1 VKKGNEGRKLDLS
14 RLTSFGIETMKKTT
28 KGAYLVGAIAV
39 IGIFVVVI
47 LPDLERTRLRR
58 AEMRRLIEDYKGAL
72 AAIRRIQREHPTDAY
87 EHLSGAAYGWM
98 SSATIDLATRSEQFG
113 SVDAVPM
120 LSKVAHGSAR
130 DGTLERVVRLHALC
144 ALVMIQPEEASDL
157 APWVGQVL
165 RQSAEEIR
173 RVTDREP
180 LENRVA
186 AFRGQDVVAHS
197 AMDALFVMGSRGAPA
212 APVLEELIA
221 GPPVLSYPPEEYDL
235 RNDARRLLARLR
247 KAGVT
252 SIESDDQRARAVIRR
267 QLWPIHR

>member
-1 VKKGNEGRKLDLS
+1 
-14 RLTSFGIETMKKTT
+14 MKKTT

-47 LPDLERTRLRR
+47 LPDLERTRMRR
-58 AEMRRLIEDYKGAL
+58 AEMRRLIENYKEAL
-72 AAIRRIQREHPTDAY
+72 AEIRRIQREHPNDAY
-87 EHLSGAAYGWM
+87 DHLSGAAYGWM
-98 SSATIDLATRSEQFG
+98 FSATFDLARRSKQFG

-144 ALVMIQPEEASDL
+144 ALLMIQPEEASDL
-157 APWVGQVL
+157 APWAGQVL

-173 RVTDREP
+173 RVTERQPPD
-180 LENRVA
+180 NRLA
-186 AFRGQDVVAHS
+186 AFRGQDVVAHA
-197 AMDALFVMGSRGAPA
+197 AMDVLSVMESQAAPA
-212 APVLEELIA
+212 APVLEEMVA

-235 RNDARRLLARLR
+235 RDDARRLLARLR

-252 SIESDDQRARAVIRR
+252 PVKPDDQRARAVIRH
-267 QLWPIHR
+267 QLWPVDP